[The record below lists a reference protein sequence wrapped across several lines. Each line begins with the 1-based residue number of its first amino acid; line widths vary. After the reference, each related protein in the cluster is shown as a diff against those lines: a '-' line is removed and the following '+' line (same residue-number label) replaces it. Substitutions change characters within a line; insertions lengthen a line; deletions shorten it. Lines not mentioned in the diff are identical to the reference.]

1 MVASIGGVSLGDISS
16 ESSTKSSN
24 LFQFPMPLSDSDE
37 AILMD
42 IFGTSRTITVDGV
55 KVGAVATLRTFIEA
69 IETIQNGQQSGSTFI
84 SSWTNSNKTVL
95 IQDFTHT
102 KSQAD
107 ESKVGYTLT
116 LTEGSV
122 L

>member
-1 MVASIGGVSLGDISS
+1 MTSIGGADLGDVSS

-24 LFQFPMPLSDSDE
+24 LFNFPMPLSDSDE

-42 IFGTSRTITVDGV
+42 IFGMSRTIIIEGV
-55 KVGAVATLRTFIEA
+55 KTGVIANLRTFVESV
-69 IETIQNGQQSGSTFI
+69 ETIQNGEQSGSTFV

-102 KSQAD
+102 KTKAD
-107 ESKVGYTLT
+107 ESEVGYNLT
-116 LTEGSV
+116 LVEGNA

>member
-1 MVASIGGVSLGDISS
+1 MATLAGVDLGTVSD

-24 LFQFPMPLSDSDE
+24 LFNFPMPLSDSDQ

-42 IFGTSRTITVDGV
+42 IFGTSRTITLSGV
-55 KVGAVATLRTFIEA
+55 KTGVIADLRTFVNNIEA
-69 IETIQNGQQSGSTFI
+69 LQNGEQSNLTFV
-84 SSWTNSNKTVL
+84 SSWTNANKEVL

-102 KSQAD
+102 KIKAD
-107 ESKVGYTLT
+107 ESLVGYNLT
-116 LTEGSV
+116 LVEGSA